1 MIEKTLK
8 ILLLEDLKSDQELIK
23 RAVMNVAPKAVF
35 VVAQNKEE
43 FEDKIGWVAPD
54 LILSDYH
61 LPDYN
66 GLEALLLVRSKMPF
80 VPFIFIT
87 GMLNDEEKAAEA
99 ILKGGSG
106 YILKNDL
113 ASLPRKLEKIL
124 KKEEHQHAARL
135 AAEQKRRRRY
145 LLLQKLQAI
154 LQKAEPFPEK
164 HVMEEIM
171 DEILE
176 SNPQD

>member
-1 MIEKTLK
+1 MIDKTLK
-8 ILLLEDLKSDQELIK
+8 ILLLEDLKADQELIK
-23 RAVMNVAPKAVF
+23 RAVSKVAPKAVF
-35 VVAQNKEE
+35 VVAQDKQE
-43 FEDKIGWVAPD
+43 FEDKISWVEPD
-54 LILSDYH
+54 LILSDYN

-66 GLEALLLVRSKMPF
+66 GLEALLLVRSKMPH

-113 ASLPRKLEKIL
+113 ASLPHKLDKIL
-124 KKEEHQHAARL
+124 RKEEDLHASRA
-135 AAEQKRRRRY
+135 AAEQRKRRRK

-154 LQKAEPFPEK
+154 LQQAAPFPEK
-164 HVMEEIM
+164 EQLEEVLNEIM
-171 DEILE
+171 DT
-176 SNPQD
+176 SNK